1 MKKILVV
8 DDNEC
13 ILEMLKELLE
23 MKGFDVQLLSGGTTV
38 QDVVAHHMPD
48 LVLLDILLGRHNGMD
63 ICRSIKE
70 NPSTSN
76 VPVLMM
82 SAMERPLHLIGQST
96 TPDDFIAK
104 PFDIY
109 HLMMKIDRFAA

>member
-1 MKKILVV
+1 MKKILIV

-13 ILEMLKELLE
+13 ILQMLKELLE
-23 MKGFDVQLLSGGTTV
+23 LKGFDVQLLSGGNTV
-38 QDVVAHHMPD
+38 KDVVEHEMPD
-48 LVLLDILLGRHNGMD
+48 IVLLDILLGKHNGMD
-63 ICRSIKE
+63 ICKSLKE
-70 NPSTSN
+70 NPFTRN

-82 SAMERPLHLIGQST
+82 SAMEKPLHLIGQKT

>member
-23 MKGFDVQLLSGGTTV
+23 LKGFEVQLLSGGTTV
-38 QDVVAHHMPD
+38 QDVVEHQRPD
-48 LVLLDILLGRHNGMD
+48 IILLDILLGRYNGMD

-82 SAMERPLHLIGQST
+82 SAIEKPLHLMGQHT

>member
-23 MKGFDVQLLSGGTTV
+23 LKGFDVQLLSGGATV
-38 QDVVAHHMPD
+38 QDVVEEQMPD
-48 LVLLDILLGRHNGMD
+48 IVLLDILLGRCNGMD
-63 ICRSIKE
+63 ICRTLKE
-70 NPSTSN
+70 NPNTATI
-76 VPVLMM
+76 PVLMM
-82 SAMERPLHLIGQST
+82 SAMEKPLHLVGQHT

>member
-23 MKGFDVQLLSGGTTV
+23 LKGFDVQLLSGGRSV
-38 QDVVAHHMPD
+38 EDVVAAEMPD
-48 LVLLDILLGRHNGMD
+48 IVLLDILLGKHNGMD
-63 ICRSIKE
+63 ICRHIKE
-70 NPSTSN
+70 NPNTSQ

-82 SAMERPLHLIGQST
+82 SAMEKPLNLVGQST
-96 TPDDFIAK
+96 VPDDFIAK